1 MMRVVDPG
9 RWLGE
14 SLQLRMDSQD
24 EYDKW
29 KTDLMMN
36 KIRVGELAQ
45 VKGNST
51 ILHYLVV
58 DGHQTVVYVNEK
70 ENSF

>member
-9 RWLGE
+9 RWLGDA
-14 SLQLRMDSQD
+14 LQLRMESPD

-29 KTDLMMN
+29 KANLAFN
-36 KIRVGELAQ
+36 KIRVGEIAQ
-45 VKGNST
+45 VKGNTT
-51 ILHYLVV
+51 ILHYLLV
-58 DGHQTVVYVNEK
+58 DGHQTVVYVDEK